1 MSPADSMS
9 AATPEMAQAE
19 LQAGLQAGAPS
30 APQAIEDGLRVMR
43 NFRTFGRQALSEHAA
58 CIVPLLEAI
67 GWTGR
72 PRHLSEAVPHFVDNI
87 DIDDFR
93 ETLANLNLTTVPIRI
108 RQDRLNPAL
117 LPCLFVPDKGPV
129 RVVLER
135 EEVEIEEGEAPKSA
149 FRIYDGFTR
158 SIRKTQC
165 KGIRGTAYVIRSV
178 NGSHVQRDN
187 STWIAELSVRFRKL
201 VGHVLVATLL
211 INLLSLAMPLFMM
224 SVYDTVIPS
233 ASVQQLIYLVS
244 GVGLAIGVEWLFRR
258 LRSQVM
264 AHAAGRIDY
273 MIGTAGFQQVLML
286 PIPMS
291 ENEPLGAQISHL
303 QEFESIREF
312 FAGPLGETIIDLP
325 FVLLSLGV
333 IALLS
338 GWLVMVPIA
347 AAAILMLMAMSVTP
361 FIKRTF
367 ANSGGTKTRQ
377 QRFLIEAVSG
387 MRAIKFAGAEKVWVD
402 RFRSLSAASAI
413 NDFRIGMLNN
423 LVQTLGRIIMLAAGI
438 AVVGFGADMVMNN
451 TLTIGALVA
460 SMALGWRVLG
470 PFQSVIMLL
479 NRATQIRS
487 SLRQINHLMRIP
499 PERAVGRI
507 PPKRTFKGRI
517 TFMGVGYRHAP
528 DADPALN
535 GITFE
540 CAPGEVVAV
549 TGPNGAGKTTIA
561 NLASGLYKPQMGS
574 VLFDGVDI
582 RQIDPVDIRQ
592 NIGLV
597 PQNSEMLYGTV
608 SQNLRLSVPYATDE
622 ELVEAAKMADIDYAI
637 GNLPEGYETRL
648 TERVV
653 SELPEGFKQKLAIA
667 RALLRK
673 PPILIF
679 DEPGQMLDE
688 RGDNAFLDAVKKLRG
703 KCTIVV
709 ITHRPSHMRAADRLI
724 VLNEGRLQFNG
735 DPEEALKQMQGE
747 GE

>member
-1 MSPADSMS
+1 MS
-9 AATPEMAQAE
+9 AAQT
-19 LQAGLQAGAPS
+19 LSAGAARAS
-30 APQAIEDGLRVMR
+30 AGAEPAEAPGRAFELEQGLRVLR
-43 NFRTFGRQALSEHAA
+43 NFRQFGRQALSEQAA
-58 CIVPLLEAI
+58 CIVPLLEALQ
-67 GWTGR
+67 WSGR
-72 PRHLSEAVPHFVDNI
+72 PRHLSEAVPHFIDNI
-87 DIDDFR
+87 DTDDFR
-93 ETLANLNLTTVPIRI
+93 ETLANLNLTTVPVRI
-108 RQDRLNPAL
+108 RQDHLNPAL

-129 RVVLER
+129 RIVIER
-135 EEVEIEEGEAPKSA
+135 DEAEDTYKV
-149 FRIYDGFTR
+149 YDGFTR
-158 SIRKTQC
+158 STRTTRC
-165 KGIRGTAYVIRSV
+165 RGIRGTAYVIRSV
-178 NGSHVQRDN
+178 SGAAVQRDN
-187 STWIAELSVRFRKL
+187 STWVAELSVRFRKL
-201 VGHVLVATLL
+201 VGHVLVATLM

-224 SVYDTVIPS
+224 AIYDTVIPS
-233 ASVQQLIYLVS
+233 ASVEQLLYLVS
-244 GVGLAIGVEWLFRR
+244 GVGIAIGAEWLFRR

-273 MIGTAGFQQVLML
+273 MIGTAGFRQVLML

-303 QEFESIREF
+303 QEFETIREF

-325 FVLLSLGV
+325 FVLLSLAV

-338 GWLVMVPIA
+338 GWLVMVPITA
-347 AAAILMLMAMSVTP
+347 AALLMLMAMAVSP

-367 ANSGGTKTRQ
+367 SNSGGSKTRQ

-387 MRAIKFAGAEKVWVD
+387 MRAIKFAGAEKVWID
-402 RFRSLSAASAI
+402 RFRALSAASAMS
-413 NDFRIGMLNN
+413 DFRIAMLNN
-423 LVQTLGRIIMLAAGI
+423 LVQTLGRIIMLGAGI
-438 AVVGFGADMVMNN
+438 AVVGFGADQVMHNGMS
-451 TLTIGALVA
+451 IGALVA

-499 PERAVGRI
+499 PERVSGRV
-507 PPKRTFKGRI
+507 PPKRTIKGRI

-535 GITFE
+535 GVTFE

-549 TGPNGAGKTTIA
+549 TGPNGAGKTTVA

-574 VLFDGVDI
+574 VLLDGVDI
-582 RQIDPVDIRQ
+582 RQIDAIDIRQ

-608 SQNLRLSVPYATDE
+608 AQNLRLSVPYATDDD
-622 ELVEAAKMADIDYAI
+622 LVEAAKAADIDYAI
-637 GNLPEGYETRL
+637 MKLPDGYETRL

-688 RGDNAFLDAVKKLRG
+688 RGDNAFLEAVKSLRG
-703 KCTIVV
+703 SCTILI
-709 ITHRPSHMRAADRLI
+709 ITHRPSHMRVADRLI
-724 VLNEGRLQFNG
+724 VLNAGRLQFNG
-735 DPEEALKQMQGE
+735 DPEEALSQMQG
-747 GE
+747 GSV

>member
-1 MSPADSMS
+1 MSPADSM
-9 AATPEMAQAE
+9 
-19 LQAGLQAGAPS
+19 AGAAMEAAQPDMKTREKV
-30 APQAIEDGLRVMR
+30 APQPIEDGLRVMR
-43 NFRTFGRQALSEHAA
+43 NFRKFGKQALSEQAA
-58 CIVPLLEAI
+58 CIVPLLEAL

-72 PRHLSEAVPHFVDNI
+72 PRHLSEAVPHFIDNI
-87 DIDDFR
+87 DTDDFR
-93 ETLANLNLTTVPIRI
+93 ETLANLNLTTVPIRT

-135 EEVEIEEGEAPKSA
+135 VETEPVEGKAPGHA

-158 SIRKTQC
+158 SIRTAQS

-178 NGSHVQRDN
+178 NTSHVRRDN

-201 VGHVLVATLL
+201 VVHVLIATLM

-233 ASVQQLIYLVS
+233 ASVEQLVFLVA
-244 GVGLAIGVEWLFRR
+244 GVGLAIGIEWLFRR

-333 IALLS
+333 IALLG
-338 GWLVMVPIA
+338 GWLVLVPITA
-347 AAAILMLMAMSVTP
+347 AALLMLMAMAVTP

-387 MRAIKFAGAEKVWVD
+387 MRAIKFAGAEKVWID
-402 RFRSLSAASAI
+402 RFRALSAASAI
-413 NDFRIGMLNN
+413 SDFRIAMLNN

-438 AVVGFGADMVMNN
+438 AVVGIGADMVMNN

-479 NRATQIRS
+479 NRATQIKS

-499 PERAVGRI
+499 PERIAGRI

-535 GITFE
+535 GVTFE
-540 CAPGEVVAV
+540 CGPGEVVAI
-549 TGPNGAGKTTIA
+549 TGPNGAGKTTVA
-561 NLASGLYKPQMGS
+561 NLACGLYKPQMGS

-582 RQIDPVDIRQ
+582 RQLDPIDIRQ

-673 PPILIF
+673 PPIMIF

-688 RGDNAFLDAVKKLRG
+688 RGDNAFLNAIKKLRG
-703 KCTIVV
+703 TCTIIVV
-709 ITHRPSHMRAADRLI
+709 THRPSHMRVADRLI
-724 VLNEGRLQFNG
+724 VLNAGRLQFNG
-735 DPEEALKQMQGE
+735 DPEEALKQMQG
-747 GE
+747 GSA

>member
-1 MSPADSMS
+1 MSPADAM
-9 AATPEMAQAE
+9 
-19 LQAGLQAGAPS
+19 AGATMDTAQPDMHAAGKA
-30 APQAIEDGLRVMR
+30 APQPIEDGLRVMR
-43 NFRTFGRQALSEHAA
+43 NFRKYGKQALSEQAA
-58 CIVPLLEAI
+58 CIVPLLEAL

-87 DIDDFR
+87 DTEDFR
-93 ETLANLNLTTVPIRI
+93 ETLANLNLTTVPIRT

-135 EEVEIEEGEAPKSA
+135 VETETEEGRAPDTA
-149 FRIYDGFTR
+149 FRVYDGFTR
-158 SIRKTQC
+158 SIRTAQC
-165 KGIRGTAYVIRSV
+165 KGIQGTAYVIRSV
-178 NGSHVQRDN
+178 NTSHVQRDN

-201 VGHVLVATLL
+201 VVHVLIATLF

-233 ASVQQLIYLVS
+233 ASEEQLIYLVA
-244 GVGLAIGVEWLFRR
+244 GVGIAIGIEWLFRR

-325 FVLLSLGV
+325 FVLLFLGV
-333 IALLS
+333 IALLG
-338 GWLVMVPIA
+338 GWLVLVPITA
-347 AAAILMLMAMSVTP
+347 AALLMIMAMAVTP

-367 ANSGGTKTRQ
+367 ANSGGSKTRQ

-387 MRAIKFAGAEKVWVD
+387 MRAIKFAGAEKVWID
-402 RFRSLSAASAI
+402 RFRALSASSAI
-413 NDFRIGMLNN
+413 SDFRIALLNN
-423 LVQTLGRIIMLAAGI
+423 LVQTLGRIIMLAAGV
-438 AVVGFGADMVMNN
+438 AVVGVGADMVMNG

-479 NRATQIRS
+479 NRATQIKS

-499 PERAVGRI
+499 PERIAGRI

-535 GITFE
+535 GVTFE
-540 CAPGEVVAV
+540 CAPGEVVAI
-549 TGPNGAGKTTIA
+549 TGPNGAGKTTVA

-582 RQIDPVDIRQ
+582 RQLDPIDIRQ

-622 ELVEAAKMADIDYAI
+622 ELIEAAKMADIDYAI

-688 RGDNAFLDAVKKLRG
+688 RGDNAFLNAVKKLRG
-703 KCTIVV
+703 TCTIIV
-709 ITHRPSHMRAADRLI
+709 ITHRPSHMRVADRLI
-724 VLNEGRLQFNG
+724 VLNAGRLQFNG
-735 DPEEALKQMQGE
+735 DPEEALKQMQGRSE
-747 GE
+747 

>member
-1 MSPADSMS
+1 MSPADAVSGATMD
-9 AATPEMAQAE
+9 AAQPDMQAAE
-19 LQAGLQAGAPS
+19 KA
-30 APQAIEDGLRVMR
+30 APQPIEDGLRVMR
-43 NFRTFGRQALSEHAA
+43 NFRKYGKQALSEQAA
-58 CIVPLLEAI
+58 CIVPLLEAL

-87 DIDDFR
+87 DTEDFR
-93 ETLANLNLTTVPIRI
+93 ETLANLNLTTVPIRT

-135 EEVEIEEGEAPKSA
+135 VETETEEGKAADTA

-158 SIRKTQC
+158 SIRTAQC
-165 KGIRGTAYVIRSV
+165 KGIQGTAYVIRSV
-178 NGSHVQRDN
+178 NTSHVQRDN

-201 VGHVLVATLL
+201 VVHVLIATLF
-211 INLLSLAMPLFMM
+211 INMLSLAMPLFMM

-233 ASVQQLIYLVS
+233 ASEEQLIFLVA
-244 GVGLAIGVEWLFRR
+244 GVGIAIGIEWLFRR

-325 FVLLSLGV
+325 FVVLFLGV
-333 IALLS
+333 IALLG
-338 GWLVMVPIA
+338 GWLVLVPITA
-347 AAAILMLMAMSVTP
+347 AALLMIMAMAVTP

-387 MRAIKFAGAEKVWVD
+387 MRAIKFAGAEKVWIE

-413 NDFRIGMLNN
+413 SDFRIALLNN
-423 LVQTLGRIIMLAAGI
+423 LVQTLGRIIMLAAGV
-438 AVVGFGADMVMNN
+438 AVVGVGADMVMNG

-479 NRATQIRS
+479 NRATQIKS

-499 PERAVGRI
+499 PERIAGRI

-535 GITFE
+535 GVTFE
-540 CAPGEVVAV
+540 CGPGEVVAI
-549 TGPNGAGKTTIA
+549 TGPNGAGKTTVA

-582 RQIDPVDIRQ
+582 RQLDPIDIRQ

-673 PPILIF
+673 PPIMIF

-688 RGDNAFLDAVKKLRG
+688 RGDNAFLNAVKKLRG
-703 KCTIVV
+703 TCTIIV
-709 ITHRPSHMRAADRLI
+709 ITHRPSHMRVADKLI
-724 VLNEGRLQFNG
+724 VLNAGRLQFNG
-735 DPEEALKQMQGE
+735 DPEEALKQMQGGSE
-747 GE
+747 

>member
-1 MSPADSMS
+1 MSPADAM
-9 AATPEMAQAE
+9 
-19 LQAGLQAGAPS
+19 AGATMDTAQPDMHAAGKA
-30 APQAIEDGLRVMR
+30 APQPIEDGLRVMR
-43 NFRTFGRQALSEHAA
+43 NFRKYGKQALSEQAA
-58 CIVPLLEAI
+58 CIVPLLEAL

-87 DIDDFR
+87 DTEDFR
-93 ETLANLNLTTVPIRI
+93 ETLANLNLTTVPIRT

-135 EEVEIEEGEAPKSA
+135 VETETEEGRAPDTA
-149 FRIYDGFTR
+149 FRVYDGFTR
-158 SIRKTQC
+158 SIRTAQC
-165 KGIRGTAYVIRSV
+165 KGIQGTAYVIRSV
-178 NGSHVQRDN
+178 NTSHVQRDN

-201 VGHVLVATLL
+201 VVHVLIATLF

-233 ASVQQLIYLVS
+233 ASEEQLIYLVA
-244 GVGLAIGVEWLFRR
+244 GVGIAIGIEWLFRR

-325 FVLLSLGV
+325 FVLLFLGV
-333 IALLS
+333 IALLG
-338 GWLVMVPIA
+338 GWLVLVPITA
-347 AAAILMLMAMSVTP
+347 AALLMIMAMAVTP

-367 ANSGGTKTRQ
+367 ANSGGSKTRQ

-387 MRAIKFAGAEKVWVD
+387 MRAIKFAGAEKVWID
-402 RFRSLSAASAI
+402 RFRALSAASAI
-413 NDFRIGMLNN
+413 SDFRIALLNN
-423 LVQTLGRIIMLAAGI
+423 LVQTLGRIIMLAAGV
-438 AVVGFGADMVMNN
+438 AVVGVGADMVMNG

-479 NRATQIRS
+479 NRATQIKS

-499 PERAVGRI
+499 PERIAGRI

-535 GITFE
+535 GVTFE
-540 CAPGEVVAV
+540 CAPGEVVAI
-549 TGPNGAGKTTIA
+549 TGPNGAGKTTVA

-582 RQIDPVDIRQ
+582 RQLDPIDIRQ

-622 ELVEAAKMADIDYAI
+622 ELIEAAKMADIDYAI

-688 RGDNAFLDAVKKLRG
+688 RGDNAFLNAVKKLRG
-703 KCTIVV
+703 TCTIIV
-709 ITHRPSHMRAADRLI
+709 ITHRPSHMRVADRLI
-724 VLNEGRLQFNG
+724 VLNAGRLQFNG
-735 DPEEALKQMQGE
+735 DPEEALKQMQGGSE
-747 GE
+747 

>member
-1 MSPADSMS
+1 MSPADAM
-9 AATPEMAQAE
+9 
-19 LQAGLQAGAPS
+19 AGATMDAAQPDMQAAGKA
-30 APQAIEDGLRVMR
+30 APQPIDDGLRVMR
-43 NFRTFGRQALSEHAA
+43 NFRKYGKQALSEQAA
-58 CIVPLLEAI
+58 CIVPLLEAL

-72 PRHLSEAVPHFVDNI
+72 PRHLSEAVPHFIDNI
-87 DIDDFR
+87 DTEDFR
-93 ETLANLNLTTVPIRI
+93 ETLANLNLTTVPIRT

-135 EEVEIEEGEAPKSA
+135 VETETEEGKAPNTA

-158 SIRKTQC
+158 SIRTAQS
-165 KGIRGTAYVIRSV
+165 KGIHGTAYVIRSV
-178 NGSHVQRDN
+178 NTSHVQRDN

-201 VGHVLVATLL
+201 VVHVLIATLF

-233 ASVQQLIYLVS
+233 ASEEQLIYLVAV
-244 GVGLAIGVEWLFRR
+244 VGIAIGIEWLFRR

-325 FVLLSLGV
+325 FVLLFLGV
-333 IALLS
+333 IALLG
-338 GWLVMVPIA
+338 GWLVLVPITA
-347 AAAILMLMAMSVTP
+347 EALLMIMAMAVTP

-367 ANSGGTKTRQ
+367 ANSGGSNTRQ

-387 MRAIKFAGAEKVWVD
+387 MRAIKFAGAEKVWID
-402 RFRSLSAASAI
+402 RFRALSASSAI
-413 NDFRIGMLNN
+413 SDFRIALLNN
-423 LVQTLGRIIMLAAGI
+423 LVQTLGRIIMLAAGV
-438 AVVGFGADMVMNN
+438 AVVGVGADMVMNG

-479 NRATQIRS
+479 NRATQIKS

-499 PERAVGRI
+499 PERIAGRI

-535 GITFE
+535 GVTFE
-540 CAPGEVVAV
+540 CAPGEVVAI
-549 TGPNGAGKTTIA
+549 TGPNGAGKTTVA

-582 RQIDPVDIRQ
+582 RQLDPIDIRQ

-622 ELVEAAKMADIDYAI
+622 ELIEAAKMADIDYAI

-673 PPILIF
+673 PPIMIF

-688 RGDNAFLDAVKKLRG
+688 RGDNAFLNAVKKLRG
-703 KCTIVV
+703 TCTIIV
-709 ITHRPSHMRAADRLI
+709 ITHRPSHMRVADKLI
-724 VLNEGRLQFNG
+724 VLNAGRLQFNG
-735 DPEEALKQMQGE
+735 DPEEALKQMQGGSE
-747 GE
+747 

>member
-1 MSPADSMS
+1 MSPADNTS
-9 AATPEMAQAE
+9 AATAEMAQPD
-19 LQAGLQAGAPS
+19 LQTA

-43 NFRTFGRQALSEHAA
+43 NFRNYGKQALSEHAA
-58 CIVPLLEAI
+58 CIVPLLEAL

-72 PRHLSEAVPHFVDNI
+72 PRHLSEAVPHFVENI
-87 DIDDFR
+87 DTDGFR
-93 ETLANLNLTTVPIRI
+93 ETLANLNLTTVPIRT

-129 RVVLER
+129 RVVLECAENSPD
-135 EEVEIEEGEAPKSA
+135 EEDAPRNA

-158 SIRKTQC
+158 SIRTTQC

-178 NGSHVQRDN
+178 NSAHVQRDN

-201 VGHVLVATLL
+201 VVHVLIATLM

-233 ASVQQLIYLVS
+233 ASVEQLIYLVG
-244 GVGLAIGVEWLFRR
+244 GVGLAIGIEWLFRR

-325 FVLLSLGV
+325 FVVLSLAV

-367 ANSGGTKTRQ
+367 ASSGGTKTRQ
-377 QRFLIEAVSG
+377 LRFLIEAVSG

-402 RFRSLSAASAI
+402 RFRALSAASAI
-413 NDFRIGMLNN
+413 NDFRIAMLNN
-423 LVQTLGRIIMLAAGI
+423 LVQTLGRIIMLAAGV

-487 SLRQINHLMRIP
+487 SLRQINHLMRIQ
-499 PERAVGRI
+499 PERIAGRI

-528 DADPALN
+528 EADPALN
-535 GITFE
+535 GVTFE

-549 TGPNGAGKTTIA
+549 TGPNGAGKTTVA

-582 RQIDPVDIRQ
+582 RQIDPIDIRQ

-608 SQNLRLSVPYATDE
+608 AQNLRLSVPFATDE
-622 ELVEAAKMADIDYAI
+622 ELVEAAKTADIDYAI
-637 GNLPEGYETRL
+637 SNLPDGYETRL

-703 KCTIVV
+703 TCTIIV

-724 VLNEGRLQFNG
+724 VLNAGRLQFNG
-735 DPEEALKQMQGE
+735 DPEEALNQMQGGNE
-747 GE
+747 

>member
-1 MSPADSMS
+1 MSPADAM
-9 AATPEMAQAE
+9 
-19 LQAGLQAGAPS
+19 AGATMDTAQPDMHAAGKA
-30 APQAIEDGLRVMR
+30 APQPIEDGLRVMR
-43 NFRTFGRQALSEHAA
+43 NFRKYGKQALSEQAA
-58 CIVPLLEAI
+58 CIVPLLEAL

-72 PRHLSEAVPHFVDNI
+72 PGHLSEAVPHFVDNI
-87 DIDDFR
+87 DTEDFR
-93 ETLANLNLTTVPIRI
+93 ETLANLNLTTVPIRT

-117 LPCLFVPDKGPV
+117 LPCLFVPDKRPV

-135 EEVEIEEGEAPKSA
+135 VETETEEGRAPDTA
-149 FRIYDGFTR
+149 FRVYDGFTR
-158 SIRKTQC
+158 SIRTAQC
-165 KGIRGTAYVIRSV
+165 KGIQGTAYVIRSV
-178 NGSHVQRDN
+178 NTSHVQRDN

-201 VGHVLVATLL
+201 VVHVLIATLF

-233 ASVQQLIYLVS
+233 ASEEQLIYLVA
-244 GVGLAIGVEWLFRR
+244 GVGIAIGIEWLFRR

-325 FVLLSLGV
+325 FVLLFLGV
-333 IALLS
+333 IALLG
-338 GWLVMVPIA
+338 GWLVLVPITA
-347 AAAILMLMAMSVTP
+347 AALLMIMAMAVTP

-367 ANSGGTKTRQ
+367 ANSGGSKTRQ

-387 MRAIKFAGAEKVWVD
+387 MRAIKFAGAEKVWID
-402 RFRSLSAASAI
+402 RFRALSAASAI
-413 NDFRIGMLNN
+413 SDFRIALLNN
-423 LVQTLGRIIMLAAGI
+423 LVQTLGRIIMLAAGV
-438 AVVGFGADMVMNN
+438 AVVGVGADMVMNG

-479 NRATQIRS
+479 NRATQIKS

-499 PERAVGRI
+499 PERIAGRI

-535 GITFE
+535 GVTFE
-540 CAPGEVVAV
+540 CAPGEVVAI
-549 TGPNGAGKTTIA
+549 TGPNGAGKTTVA

-582 RQIDPVDIRQ
+582 RQLDPIDIRQ

-622 ELVEAAKMADIDYAI
+622 ELIEAAKMADIDYAI

-688 RGDNAFLDAVKKLRG
+688 RGDNAFLNAVKKLRG
-703 KCTIVV
+703 TCTIIV
-709 ITHRPSHMRAADRLI
+709 ITHRPSRMRVADRLI
-724 VLNEGRLQFNG
+724 VLNAGRLQFNG
-735 DPEEALKQMQGE
+735 DPEEALKQMQGGSE
-747 GE
+747 

>member
-1 MSPADSMS
+1 MSPADGMPG
-9 AATPEMAQAE
+9 AAVDASPPGIRDVGQK
-19 LQAGLQAGAPS
+19 
-30 APQAIEDGLRVMR
+30 APQAVEDGLRVMR
-43 NFRTFGRQALSEHAA
+43 NFRKFGKQALSEQAA
-58 CIVPLLEAI
+58 CIVPLLEAL

-87 DIDDFR
+87 DTDDFR
-93 ETLANLNLTTVPIRI
+93 ETLANLNLTTVPIRT
-108 RQDRLNPAL
+108 RQDKLNPAL

-135 EEVEIEEGEAPKSA
+135 LETEPAEGEAQTNA

-158 SIRKTQC
+158 SVRTARC
-165 KGIRGTAYVIRSV
+165 KGIGGTAYVIRSV
-178 NGSHVQRDN
+178 NTSHVQRDN
-187 STWIAELSVRFRKL
+187 GTWIAELSVRFRKL
-201 VGHVLVATLL
+201 VVHVLIATLM

-224 SVYDTVIPS
+224 AVYDTVIPS
-233 ASVQQLIYLVS
+233 ASIDQLIYLVC
-244 GVGLAIGVEWLFRR
+244 GVGIAIAIEWFFRR

-325 FVLLSLGV
+325 FVLLSLAV

-338 GWLVMVPIA
+338 GWLVMVPVVA
-347 AAAILMLMAMSVTP
+347 AALLMLMAMAVTP

-387 MRAIKFAGAEKVWVD
+387 MRAIKFAGAEKVWID
-402 RFRSLSAASAI
+402 RFRALSAASAI
-413 NDFRIGMLNN
+413 SDFRIAMLNN
-423 LVQTLGRIIMLAAGI
+423 LVQTLGRIIMLAAGV

-499 PERAVGRI
+499 PERIAGRI
-507 PPKRTFKGRI
+507 PPKRTFKGRV

-535 GITFE
+535 GVTFE
-540 CAPGEVVAV
+540 CGPGEVVAI
-549 TGPNGAGKTTIA
+549 TGPNGAGKTTVA

-582 RQIDPVDIRQ
+582 RQIDPIDIRQ

-608 SQNLRLSVPYATDE
+608 AQNLRLSVPFATDE

-637 GNLPEGYETRL
+637 ENLPEGYETRL

-653 SELPEGFKQKLAIA
+653 SELPEGFKQKLSIA

-688 RGDNAFLDAVKKLRG
+688 RGDNAFLNAVKKLRG
-703 KCTIVV
+703 TCTIIV
-709 ITHRPSHMRAADRLI
+709 ITHRPSHMRVADKLI
-724 VLNEGRLQFNG
+724 VLNAGRLQFNG
-735 DPEEALKQMQGE
+735 DPEEALKQMQGA
-747 GE
+747 GA

>member
-1 MSPADSMS
+1 MSPAQPLS
-9 AATPEMAQAE
+9 ADGIELPRQDGFVRIPELE
-19 LQAGLQAGAPS
+19 
-30 APQAIEDGLRVMR
+30 EGLRVLR
-43 NFRTFGRQALSEHAA
+43 NFRTFGKQALSEHAA
-58 CIVPLLEAI
+58 CIAPLLDALD
-67 GWTGR
+67 WTGR
-72 PRHLSEAVPHFVDNI
+72 PRHLSEAVPHFVENI
-87 DIDDFR
+87 DTDEFR
-93 ETLANLNLTTVPIRI
+93 ETLANLNLTTVPVRT
-108 RQDRLNPAL
+108 RQDQLIPAL

-135 EEVEIEEGEAPKSA
+135 DEEENSY
-149 FRIYDGFTR
+149 RIYDGFTR
-158 SIRKTQC
+158 SIRTTQC
-165 KGIRGTAYVIRSV
+165 RGIRGTAYVIRPVS
-178 NGSHVQRDN
+178 GAAVQRDN
-187 STWIAELSVRFRKL
+187 STWVAELSVRFRKL
-201 VGHVLVATLL
+201 VSHVLIATLM

-224 SVYDTVIPS
+224 AVYDTVIPS
-233 ASVQQLIYLVS
+233 ASVDQLLYLLL
-244 GVGLAIGVEWLFRR
+244 GVGIAIGIEWLFRR
-258 LRSQVM
+258 VRSQVM

-273 MIGTAGFQQVLML
+273 MIGTAGFRQVLML

-325 FVLLSLGV
+325 FVVLSLAV
-333 IALLS
+333 IAMLS
-338 GWLVMVPIA
+338 GWLVMVPITA
-347 AAAILMLMAMSVTP
+347 AAVLMLMAMSVSP

-367 ANSGGTKTRQ
+367 SNSGGSKTRQ

-387 MRAIKFAGAEKVWVD
+387 MRAIKFAGAEKVWME
-402 RFRSLSAASAI
+402 RFRALSAASAI
-413 NDFRIGMLNN
+413 SDFRIAMLNN
-423 LVQTLGRIIMLAAGI
+423 LVQTMGRIIMLAAGI
-438 AVVGFGADMVMNN
+438 AVVGFGAEQVMNN
-451 TLTIGALVA
+451 GLSIGALVA

-499 PERAVGRI
+499 PERVSGRV

-535 GITFE
+535 GVTFE
-540 CAPGEVVAV
+540 CEPGEIVAV
-549 TGPNGAGKTTIA
+549 TGPNGAGKTTVA

-574 VLFDGVDI
+574 VLLDGVDI
-582 RQIDPVDIRQ
+582 RQIDAIDIRQ

-608 SQNLRLSVPYATDE
+608 SQNLRLSVPFATDE
-622 ELVEAAKMADIDYAI
+622 EIIEAAKTADIDYAI
-637 GNLPEGYETRL
+637 MKLPDGYETRL

-688 RGDNAFLDAVKKLRG
+688 RGDNAFLEAVKKLRG
-703 KCTIVV
+703 SCTIV
-709 ITHRPSHMRAADRLI
+709 IIPQRPSHMRAADRLI

-735 DPEEALKQMQGE
+735 DPEEALKQMQG
-747 GE
+747 GGQ

>member
-1 MSPADSMS
+1 MSPADSM
-9 AATPEMAQAE
+9 
-19 LQAGLQAGAPS
+19 AGAAMEAAQPDMKTREKV
-30 APQAIEDGLRVMR
+30 APQPIEDGLRVMR
-43 NFRTFGRQALSEHAA
+43 NFRKFGKQALSEQAA
-58 CIVPLLEAI
+58 CIVPLLEAL

-72 PRHLSEAVPHFVDNI
+72 PRHLSEAVPHFIDNI
-87 DIDDFR
+87 DTDDFR
-93 ETLANLNLTTVPIRI
+93 ETLANLNLTTVPIRT

-135 EEVEIEEGEAPKSA
+135 VETEPVEGKAPGHA

-158 SIRKTQC
+158 SIRTAQS

-178 NGSHVQRDN
+178 NTSHVRRDN

-201 VGHVLVATLL
+201 VVHVLIATLM

-233 ASVQQLIYLVS
+233 ASVEQLVFLVA
-244 GVGLAIGVEWLFRR
+244 GVGLAIGIEWLFRR

-333 IALLS
+333 IALLG
-338 GWLVMVPIA
+338 GWLVLVPITA
-347 AAAILMLMAMSVTP
+347 AALLMLMAMAVTP

-387 MRAIKFAGAEKVWVD
+387 MRAIKFAGAEKVWID
-402 RFRSLSAASAI
+402 RFRALSAASAI
-413 NDFRIGMLNN
+413 SDFRIAMLNN
-423 LVQTLGRIIMLAAGI
+423 LVQTLGRIIMLAAGV
-438 AVVGFGADMVMNN
+438 AVVGIGADMVMNN

-479 NRATQIRS
+479 NRATQIKS

-499 PERAVGRI
+499 PERIAGRI

-535 GITFE
+535 GVTFE
-540 CAPGEVVAV
+540 CGPGEVVAI
-549 TGPNGAGKTTIA
+549 TGPNGAGKTTVA
-561 NLASGLYKPQMGS
+561 NLACGLYKPQMGS

-582 RQIDPVDIRQ
+582 RQLDPIDIRQ

-673 PPILIF
+673 PPIMIF

-688 RGDNAFLDAVKKLRG
+688 RGDNAFLNAIKKLRG
-703 KCTIVV
+703 TCTIIVV
-709 ITHRPSHMRAADRLI
+709 THRPSHMRVADRLI
-724 VLNEGRLQFNG
+724 VLNAGRLQFNG
-735 DPEEALKQMQGE
+735 DPEEALKQMQG
-747 GE
+747 GSA

>member
-1 MSPADSMS
+1 MSPADAM
-9 AATPEMAQAE
+9 
-19 LQAGLQAGAPS
+19 AGATMDTAQPDMHAAGRA
-30 APQAIEDGLRVMR
+30 APQPIEDGLRVMR
-43 NFRTFGRQALSEHAA
+43 NFRKYGKQALSEQAA
-58 CIVPLLEAI
+58 CIVPLLEAL

-87 DIDDFR
+87 DTEDFR
-93 ETLANLNLTTVPIRI
+93 ETLANLNLTTVPIRT

-135 EEVEIEEGEAPKSA
+135 VETETEEGRAPDTA
-149 FRIYDGFTR
+149 FRVYDGFTR
-158 SIRKTQC
+158 SIRTAQC
-165 KGIRGTAYVIRSV
+165 KGIQGTAYVIRSV
-178 NGSHVQRDN
+178 NTSHVQRDN

-201 VGHVLVATLL
+201 VVHVLIATLF

-233 ASVQQLIYLVS
+233 ASEEQLIYLVA
-244 GVGLAIGVEWLFRR
+244 GVGIAIGIEWLFRR

-325 FVLLSLGV
+325 FVLLFLGV
-333 IALLS
+333 IALLG
-338 GWLVMVPIA
+338 GWLVLVPITA
-347 AAAILMLMAMSVTP
+347 AALLMIMAMAVTP

-367 ANSGGTKTRQ
+367 ANSGGSKTRQ

-387 MRAIKFAGAEKVWVD
+387 MRAIKFAGAEKVWID
-402 RFRSLSAASAI
+402 RFRALSAASAI
-413 NDFRIGMLNN
+413 SDFRIALLNN
-423 LVQTLGRIIMLAAGI
+423 LVQTLGRIIMLAAGV
-438 AVVGFGADMVMNN
+438 AVVGVGADMVMNG

-479 NRATQIRS
+479 NRATQIKS

-499 PERAVGRI
+499 PERIAGRI

-535 GITFE
+535 GVTFE
-540 CAPGEVVAV
+540 CAPGEVVAI
-549 TGPNGAGKTTIA
+549 TGPNGAGKTTVA

-582 RQIDPVDIRQ
+582 RQLDPIDIRQ

-622 ELVEAAKMADIDYAI
+622 ELIEAAKMADIDYAI

-653 SELPEGFKQKLAIA
+653 SELPE
-667 RALLRK
+667 
-673 PPILIF
+673 
-679 DEPGQMLDE
+679 
-688 RGDNAFLDAVKKLRG
+688 
-703 KCTIVV
+703 
-709 ITHRPSHMRAADRLI
+709 
-724 VLNEGRLQFNG
+724 
-735 DPEEALKQMQGE
+735 
-747 GE
+747 

>member
-1 MSPADSMS
+1 MSPADAM
-9 AATPEMAQAE
+9 
-19 LQAGLQAGAPS
+19 AGATMDTAQPDMHAAGKA
-30 APQAIEDGLRVMR
+30 APQPIEDGLRVMR
-43 NFRTFGRQALSEHAA
+43 NFRKYGKQALSEQAA
-58 CIVPLLEAI
+58 CIVPLLEAL

-87 DIDDFR
+87 DTEDFR
-93 ETLANLNLTTVPIRI
+93 ETLANLNLTTVPIRT

-135 EEVEIEEGEAPKSA
+135 VETETEEGRAPDTA
-149 FRIYDGFTR
+149 FRVYDGFTR
-158 SIRKTQC
+158 SIRTAQC
-165 KGIRGTAYVIRSV
+165 KGIQGTAYVIRSV
-178 NGSHVQRDN
+178 NTSHVQRDN

-201 VGHVLVATLL
+201 VVHVLIATLF

-233 ASVQQLIYLVS
+233 ASEEQLIYLVA
-244 GVGLAIGVEWLFRR
+244 GVGIAIGIEWLFRR

-325 FVLLSLGV
+325 FVLLFLGV
-333 IALLS
+333 IALLG
-338 GWLVMVPIA
+338 GWLVLVPITA
-347 AAAILMLMAMSVTP
+347 AALLMIMAMAVTP

-367 ANSGGTKTRQ
+367 ANSGGSKTRQ

-387 MRAIKFAGAEKVWVD
+387 MRAIKFAGAEKVWID
-402 RFRSLSAASAI
+402 RFRALSAASAI
-413 NDFRIGMLNN
+413 SDFRIALLNN
-423 LVQTLGRIIMLAAGI
+423 LVQTLGRIIMLAAGV
-438 AVVGFGADMVMNN
+438 AVVGVGADMVMNG

-479 NRATQIRS
+479 NRATQIKS

-499 PERAVGRI
+499 PERIAGRI

-535 GITFE
+535 GVTFE
-540 CAPGEVVAV
+540 CAPGEVVAI
-549 TGPNGAGKTTIA
+549 TGPNGAGKTTVA

-582 RQIDPVDIRQ
+582 RQLDPIDIRQ

-622 ELVEAAKMADIDYAI
+622 ELIEAAKMADIDYAI

-688 RGDNAFLDAVKKLRG
+688 RGDNAFLNAVKKLRG
-703 KCTIVV
+703 TCTIIV
-709 ITHRPSHMRAADRLI
+709 ITHRPSHMRVADRLI
-724 VLNEGRLQFNG
+724 VLNAGRLQFNG
-735 DPEEALKQMQGE
+735 DPEEALKQMQGRSE
-747 GE
+747 

>member
-1 MSPADSMS
+1 MSPADAM
-9 AATPEMAQAE
+9 
-19 LQAGLQAGAPS
+19 AGATMDTAQPDMHAAGKA
-30 APQAIEDGLRVMR
+30 APQPIEDGLRVMR
-43 NFRTFGRQALSEHAA
+43 NFRKDGKQALSEQAA
-58 CIVPLLEAI
+58 CIVPLLEAL

-87 DIDDFR
+87 DTEDFR
-93 ETLANLNLTTVPIRI
+93 ETLANLNLTTVPIRT

-135 EEVEIEEGEAPKSA
+135 VETETEEGKAPNTA

-158 SIRKTQC
+158 SIRTAQS
-165 KGIRGTAYVIRSV
+165 KGIHGTAYVIRSV
-178 NGSHVQRDN
+178 NTSHVQRDN

-201 VGHVLVATLL
+201 VVHVLIATLF

-233 ASVQQLIYLVS
+233 ASEEQLIYLVAV
-244 GVGLAIGVEWLFRR
+244 VGIAIGIEWLFRR

-325 FVLLSLGV
+325 FVLLFLGV
-333 IALLS
+333 IALLG
-338 GWLVMVPIA
+338 GWLVLVPITA
-347 AAAILMLMAMSVTP
+347 AALLMIMAMAVTP

-367 ANSGGTKTRQ
+367 ANSGGSKTRQ

-387 MRAIKFAGAEKVWVD
+387 MRAIKFAGAEKVWID
-402 RFRSLSAASAI
+402 RFRALSAASAI
-413 NDFRIGMLNN
+413 SDFRIALLNN
-423 LVQTLGRIIMLAAGI
+423 LVQTLGRIIMLAAGV
-438 AVVGFGADMVMNN
+438 AVVGVGADMVMNG

-479 NRATQIRS
+479 NRATQIKS

-499 PERAVGRI
+499 PERIAGRI

-535 GITFE
+535 GVTFE
-540 CAPGEVVAV
+540 CAPGEVVAI
-549 TGPNGAGKTTIA
+549 TGPNGAGKTTVA

-582 RQIDPVDIRQ
+582 RQLDPIDIRQ

-622 ELVEAAKMADIDYAI
+622 ELIEAAKMADIDYAI

-673 PPILIF
+673 PPIMIF

-688 RGDNAFLDAVKKLRG
+688 RGDNAFLNAVKKLRG
-703 KCTIVV
+703 TCTIIV
-709 ITHRPSHMRAADRLI
+709 ITHRPSHMRVADKLI
-724 VLNEGRLQFNG
+724 VLNAGRLQFNG
-735 DPEEALKQMQGE
+735 DPEEALKQMQGGSE
-747 GE
+747 

>member
-1 MSPADSMS
+1 MSPADAM
-9 AATPEMAQAE
+9 
-19 LQAGLQAGAPS
+19 AGATMDTAQPDMHAAGKA
-30 APQAIEDGLRVMR
+30 APQPIEDGLRVMR
-43 NFRTFGRQALSEHAA
+43 NFRKYGKQALSEQAA
-58 CIVPLLEAI
+58 CIVPLLEAL

-87 DIDDFR
+87 DTEDFR
-93 ETLANLNLTTVPIRI
+93 ETLANLNLTTVPIRT

-135 EEVEIEEGEAPKSA
+135 VETETEEGRAPDTA
-149 FRIYDGFTR
+149 FRVYDGFTR
-158 SIRKTQC
+158 SIRTAQC
-165 KGIRGTAYVIRSV
+165 KGIQGTAYVIRSV
-178 NGSHVQRDN
+178 NTSHVQRDN

-201 VGHVLVATLL
+201 VVHVLIATLF

-233 ASVQQLIYLVS
+233 ASEEQLIYLVA
-244 GVGLAIGVEWLFRR
+244 GVGIAIGIEWLFRR

-325 FVLLSLGV
+325 FVLLFLGV
-333 IALLS
+333 IALLG
-338 GWLVMVPIA
+338 GWLVLVPITA
-347 AAAILMLMAMSVTP
+347 AALLMIMAMAVTP

-367 ANSGGTKTRQ
+367 ANSGGSKTRQ

-387 MRAIKFAGAEKVWVD
+387 MRAIKFAGAEKVWID
-402 RFRSLSAASAI
+402 RFRALSAASAI
-413 NDFRIGMLNN
+413 SDFRIALLNN
-423 LVQTLGRIIMLAAGI
+423 LVQTLGRIIMLAAGV
-438 AVVGFGADMVMNN
+438 AVVGVGADMVMNG

-479 NRATQIRS
+479 NRATQIKS

-499 PERAVGRI
+499 PERIAGRI

-535 GITFE
+535 GVTFE
-540 CAPGEVVAV
+540 CAPGEVVAI
-549 TGPNGAGKTTIA
+549 TRPNGAGKTTVA

-582 RQIDPVDIRQ
+582 RQLDPIDIRQ

-622 ELVEAAKMADIDYAI
+622 ELIEAAKMADIDYAI

-688 RGDNAFLDAVKKLRG
+688 RGDNAFLNAVKKLRG
-703 KCTIVV
+703 TCTIIV
-709 ITHRPSHMRAADRLI
+709 ITHRPSHMRVADRLI
-724 VLNEGRLQFNG
+724 VLNAWRLQFNG
-735 DPEEALKQMQGE
+735 DPEEALKQMQGGSE
-747 GE
+747 

>member
-1 MSPADSMS
+1 MSPADGM
-9 AATPEMAQAE
+9 
-19 LQAGLQAGAPS
+19 AGAAAGASPPGMQG
-30 APQAIEDGLRVMR
+30 ADQVPPRPIEDGLRVMR
-43 NFRTFGRQALSEHAA
+43 NFRKFGQQALSEHAA

-87 DIDDFR
+87 DTDDFR
-93 ETLANLNLTTVPIRI
+93 ETLANLNLTTVPIRT

-135 EEVEIEEGEAPKSA
+135 VETETEDGQTPDTA

-158 SIRKTQC
+158 SIRTAQC

-178 NGSHVQRDN
+178 NTSHVQRDN

-201 VGHVLVATLL
+201 VVHVLIATLM

-224 SVYDTVIPS
+224 AVYDTVIPS
-233 ASVQQLIYLVS
+233 ASIDQLIYLVS
-244 GVGLAIGVEWLFRR
+244 GVGIAIAIEWLFRR

-333 IALLS
+333 IAMLS
-338 GWLVMVPIA
+338 GWLVMVPVA
-347 AAAILMLMAMSVTP
+347 AAALLMLMAMAVTP

-413 NDFRIGMLNN
+413 SDFRIAMLNN
-423 LVQTLGRIIMLAAGI
+423 LVQTLGRIIMLAAGV

-479 NRATQIRS
+479 NRATQIKS
-487 SLRQINHLMRIP
+487 SLRQINHLMRIQ
-499 PERAVGRI
+499 PERTAGRI
-507 PPKRTFKGRI
+507 PPKRTFKGRL

-535 GITFE
+535 GVSFE
-540 CAPGEVVAV
+540 CAAGEVVAI
-549 TGPNGAGKTTIA
+549 TGPNGAGKTTVA
-561 NLASGLYKPQMGS
+561 NLASGLYKSQMGS

-582 RQIDPVDIRQ
+582 RQIDPIDIRQ

-608 SQNLRLSVPYATDE
+608 AQNLRLSVPYATDD

-637 GNLPEGYETRL
+637 ERLPEGYETRL

-688 RGDNAFLDAVKKLRG
+688 RGDNAFLNAVKKLRG
-703 KCTIVV
+703 SCTIIV
-709 ITHRPSHMRAADRLI
+709 ITHRPSHMRVADKLI
-724 VLNEGRLQFNG
+724 VLNAGRLQFNG

-747 GE
+747 GT

>member
-1 MSPADSMS
+1 MSPAQPLS
-9 AATPEMAQAE
+9 ADGIELPRQDGFVRIPELE
-19 LQAGLQAGAPS
+19 
-30 APQAIEDGLRVMR
+30 EGLRVLR
-43 NFRTFGRQALSEHAA
+43 NFRTFGKQALSEHAA
-58 CIVPLLEAI
+58 CIAPLLDALD
-67 GWTGR
+67 WTGR
-72 PRHLSEAVPHFVDNI
+72 PRHLSEAVPHFVENI
-87 DIDDFR
+87 DTDEFR
-93 ETLANLNLTTVPIRI
+93 ETLANLNLTTVPVRT
-108 RQDRLNPAL
+108 RQDQLIPAL

-135 EEVEIEEGEAPKSA
+135 DEEENSYG
-149 FRIYDGFTR
+149 IYDGFTR
-158 SIRKTQC
+158 SIRTTQC
-165 KGIRGTAYVIRSV
+165 RGIRGTAYVIRPVS
-178 NGSHVQRDN
+178 GAAVQRDN
-187 STWIAELSVRFRKL
+187 STWVAELSVRFRKL
-201 VGHVLVATLL
+201 VSHVLIATLM

-224 SVYDTVIPS
+224 AVYDTVIPS
-233 ASVQQLIYLVS
+233 ASVDQLLYLLL
-244 GVGLAIGVEWLFRR
+244 GVGIAIGIEWLFRR
-258 LRSQVM
+258 VRSQVM

-273 MIGTAGFQQVLML
+273 MIGTAGFRQVLML

-325 FVLLSLGV
+325 FVVLSLAV
-333 IALLS
+333 IAMLS
-338 GWLVMVPIA
+338 GWLVMVPITA
-347 AAAILMLMAMSVTP
+347 AAVLMLMAMSVSP

-367 ANSGGTKTRQ
+367 SNSGGSKTRQ

-387 MRAIKFAGAEKVWVD
+387 MRAIKFAGAEKVWME
-402 RFRSLSAASAI
+402 RFRALSAASAI
-413 NDFRIGMLNN
+413 SDFRIAMLNN
-423 LVQTLGRIIMLAAGI
+423 LVQTMGRIIMLAAGI
-438 AVVGFGADMVMNN
+438 AVVGFGAEQVMNN
-451 TLTIGALVA
+451 GLSIGALVA

-499 PERAVGRI
+499 PERVSGRV

-535 GITFE
+535 GVTFE
-540 CAPGEVVAV
+540 CEPGEIVAV
-549 TGPNGAGKTTIA
+549 TGPNGAGKTTVA

-574 VLFDGVDI
+574 VLLDGVDI
-582 RQIDPVDIRQ
+582 RQIDAIDIRQ

-608 SQNLRLSVPYATDE
+608 SQNLRLSVPFATDE
-622 ELVEAAKMADIDYAI
+622 EIIEAAKTADIDYAI
-637 GNLPEGYETRL
+637 MKLPGGYETRL

-688 RGDNAFLDAVKKLRG
+688 RGDNAFLEAVKKLRG
-703 KCTIVV
+703 SCTIVI

-735 DPEEALKQMQGE
+735 DPEEALKQMQG
-747 GE
+747 GGQ

>member
-1 MSPADSMS
+1 MS
-9 AATPEMAQAE
+9 AAQTLSAGVVDDRIADPIARVPELE
-19 LQAGLQAGAPS
+19 
-30 APQAIEDGLRVMR
+30 EGLRVLR
-43 NFRTFGRQALSEHAA
+43 NFRQYGRQALSEHAA
-58 CIVPLLEAI
+58 CIAPLLEAL
-67 GWTGR
+67 GWNGR
-72 PRHLSEAVPHFVDNI
+72 PRHLSEAVPHFVDSI
-87 DIDDFR
+87 DTEEFR
-93 ETLANLNLTTVPIRI
+93 ETLANLNLTTVPVRT

-129 RVVLER
+129 RIVIER
-135 EEVEIEEGEAPKSA
+135 AESEDA
-149 FRIYDGFTR
+149 FRIFDGFTR
-158 SIRKTQC
+158 SIRTTQC
-165 KGIRGTAYVIRSV
+165 KGIRGTAYVIRPVS
-178 NGSHVQRDN
+178 GAAVQRDN
-187 STWIAELSVRFRKL
+187 STWVAELAVRFRKL
-201 VGHVLVATLL
+201 VSHVLIATLM

-224 SVYDTVIPS
+224 AVYDVVIPS
-233 ASVQQLIYLVS
+233 ASVNQLMYLVS
-244 GVGLAIGVEWLFRR
+244 GVGIAIGIEWLFRR
-258 LRSQVM
+258 VRSQVM

-273 MIGTAGFQQVLML
+273 MIGTAGFRQVLML

-312 FAGPLGETIIDLP
+312 FAGPLGETMIDLP
-325 FVLLSLGV
+325 FVVLSLAV
-333 IALLS
+333 IAMLS
-338 GWLVMVPIA
+338 GWLVMVPITA
-347 AAAILMLMAMSVTP
+347 AAVLMLMAMSVSP

-367 ANSGGTKTRQ
+367 SNSGGSKTRQ

-387 MRAIKFAGAEKVWVD
+387 MRAIKFAGAEKVWID
-402 RFRSLSAASAI
+402 RFSALSAASAI
-413 NDFRIGMLNN
+413 SDFRIAMLNN

-438 AVVGFGADMVMNN
+438 AVVGFGADQVMNN
-451 TLTIGALVA
+451 GLSIGALVA

-479 NRATQIRS
+479 NRATQIKS

-499 PERAVGRI
+499 PERIAGRI

-517 TFMGVGYRHAP
+517 SFMGVGYRHAP

-535 GITFE
+535 GVTFE
-540 CAPGEVVAV
+540 CAPGEVVAI
-549 TGPNGAGKTTIA
+549 TGPNGAGKTTVA

-574 VLFDGVDI
+574 VLLDAIDI
-582 RQIDPVDIRQ
+582 RQIDAIDIRQ

-608 SQNLRLSVPYATDE
+608 AQNLRLSVPYATDA

-637 GNLPEGYETRL
+637 MKLPDGYETRL

-653 SELPEGFKQKLAIA
+653 SELPEGFKQKLAIS

-703 KCTIVV
+703 TCTIVI

-724 VLNEGRLQFNG
+724 VLNAGRLQFNG
-735 DPEEALKQMQGE
+735 DPEEALSQMQGGNE
-747 GE
+747 

>member
-1 MSPADSMS
+1 MSPADAM
-9 AATPEMAQAE
+9 
-19 LQAGLQAGAPS
+19 AGATMDTAQPDMHAAGKA
-30 APQAIEDGLRVMR
+30 APQPIEDGLRVMR
-43 NFRTFGRQALSEHAA
+43 NFRKYGKQALSEQAA
-58 CIVPLLEAI
+58 CIVPLLEAL

-87 DIDDFR
+87 DTEDFR
-93 ETLANLNLTTVPIRI
+93 ETLANLNLTTVPIRT

-135 EEVEIEEGEAPKSA
+135 VETETEEGRAPDTA
-149 FRIYDGFTR
+149 FRVYDGFTR
-158 SIRKTQC
+158 SIRTAQC
-165 KGIRGTAYVIRSV
+165 KGIQGTAYVIRSV
-178 NGSHVQRDN
+178 NTSHVQRDN

-201 VGHVLVATLL
+201 VVHVLIATLF

-233 ASVQQLIYLVS
+233 ASEEQLIYLVA
-244 GVGLAIGVEWLFRR
+244 GVGIAIGIEWLFRR

-325 FVLLSLGV
+325 FVLLFLGV
-333 IALLS
+333 IALLG
-338 GWLVMVPIA
+338 GWLVLVPITA
-347 AAAILMLMAMSVTP
+347 AALLMIMAMAVTP

-367 ANSGGTKTRQ
+367 ANSGGSKTRQ

-387 MRAIKFAGAEKVWVD
+387 MRAIKFAGAEKVWID
-402 RFRSLSAASAI
+402 RFRALSAASAI
-413 NDFRIGMLNN
+413 SDFRIALLNN
-423 LVQTLGRIIMLAAGI
+423 LVQTLGRIIMLAAGV
-438 AVVGFGADMVMNN
+438 AVVGVGADMVMNG

-479 NRATQIRS
+479 NRATQIKS

-499 PERAVGRI
+499 PERIAGRI

-535 GITFE
+535 GVTFE
-540 CAPGEVVAV
+540 CAPGEVVAI
-549 TGPNGAGKTTIA
+549 TGPNGAGKTTVA

-582 RQIDPVDIRQ
+582 RQLDPIDIRQ

-622 ELVEAAKMADIDYAI
+622 ELIEAAKMADIDYAI

-653 SELPEGFKQKLAIA
+653 SELPE
-667 RALLRK
+667 
-673 PPILIF
+673 
-679 DEPGQMLDE
+679 
-688 RGDNAFLDAVKKLRG
+688 
-703 KCTIVV
+703 
-709 ITHRPSHMRAADRLI
+709 
-724 VLNEGRLQFNG
+724 
-735 DPEEALKQMQGE
+735 
-747 GE
+747 